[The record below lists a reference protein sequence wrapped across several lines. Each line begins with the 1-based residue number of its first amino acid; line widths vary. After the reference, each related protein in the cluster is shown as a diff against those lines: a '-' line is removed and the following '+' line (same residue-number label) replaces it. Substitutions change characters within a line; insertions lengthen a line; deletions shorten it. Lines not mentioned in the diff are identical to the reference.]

1 MPAAETT
8 ATPAIPA
15 TTAKTEPFMLDLI
28 KEADR
33 QLTICNAC
41 RYCEGY
47 CAVWPAMELRRT
59 FTPSDILY
67 MANLCFDCRA
77 CYYACQFAP
86 PHQFAVNIPEI
97 FAEIRTETYQDYSW
111 PRLLARMVKSNAKA
125 AMIITA
131 LCVAVVFLL
140 VLLAQGPGV
149 LFSVHTGD
157 GAFFRVVP
165 YMAMVAPASIISL
178 FVLVLFGVGA
188 VRFWRDTGGSAT
200 DMVSWAAFQ
209 KATADAFGL
218 RYLKGDGSGCN
229 YPDEQ
234 FAHGRRAFH
243 HLTFYGFLF
252 DLASTTVAAIYH
264 HGFLWEAP
272 YPLLSLP
279 VVLGT
284 VGGIMLMIGTA
295 GLLYLKW
302 KADRIPGT
310 TTMMQ
315 MDVSFILILFL
326 TGLTGMLLLIL
337 RETAAMGTLL
347 AIHLGVVAAFFIMI
361 PYGKLAHVVYRY
373 AALVRNAI
381 EQRRADAE
389 AAAAGHGH

>member
-1 MPAAETT
+1 MPAVE
-8 ATPAIPA
+8 TPA
-15 TTAKTEPFMLDLI
+15 TAPKSEPFMLDLI

-67 MANLCFDCRA
+67 LANLCFDCRA

-125 AMIITA
+125 AVIITTI
-131 LCVAVVFLL
+131 CVVAVFVL

-149 LFSVHTGD
+149 LFATHTGD

-165 YMAMVAPASIISL
+165 YMAMVAPASAISV
-178 FVLVLFGVGA
+178 FVLVLFGIGA

-200 DMVSWAAFQ
+200 DIVSWAAFQ
-209 KATADAFGL
+209 KATADALGL
-218 RYLKGDGSGCN
+218 RYLKGDGSGCT

-234 FAHGRRAFH
+234 FAHNRRIFH
-243 HLTFYGFLF
+243 HLTFYGFML
-252 DLASTTVAAIYH
+252 DLASTTTAAIYH
-264 HGFLWEAP
+264 HGFHWESP

-295 GLLYLKW
+295 GLLALKW

-326 TGLTGMLLLIL
+326 TSLTGMLLLVL
-337 RETAAMGTLL
+337 RETPAMGTLL

-373 AALVRNAI
+373 SALVRNAI